1 MRQLTRWAKGLGYP
15 PPNEVFGLSMYTLYE
30 YPPSG
35 NSYKIKLLLTQL
47 QIPFKAIPVDI
58 LKGESRTSEF
68 YVKNPNG
75 RIPILELDD
84 GRTLSESTAILWFL
98 ADGSQLLP
106 GDAWLRAKVL
116 QWLAFEQYNLEPNV
130 ATARFWLKYA
140 GKSEEELGERL
151 KIWRKAGA
159 AALALLD
166 EALEATEF
174 LVNDQYTIADICLF
188 AYTHVAE
195 DGGFSLLHHANILSW
210 IERVRSQSD
219 FVPMVTRWP

>member
-1 MRQLTRWAKGLGYP
+1 
-15 PPNEVFGLSMYTLYE
+15 MYKLYE
-30 YPPSG
+30 YPPSS
-35 NSYKIKLLLTQL
+35 NSYKVKLLLTQL
-47 QIPFKAIPVDI
+47 GQPFEAIPVDI

-68 YVKNPNG
+68 YAKNPNG
-75 RIPILELDD
+75 RIPVLELDD
-84 GRTLSESTAILWFL
+84 GRTLSESSAILWYLAEGTDFL
-98 ADGSQLLP
+98 PTDEWS
-106 GDAWLRAKVL
+106 RAKVL
-116 QWLAFEQYNLEPNV
+116 QWLAFEQHNLEPTV
-130 ATARFWLKYA
+130 AEARFWLKYA

-166 EALEATEF
+166 EALETTEF
-174 LVNDQYTIADICLF
+174 LVNDQYTIADIGLF

-210 IERVRSQSD
+210 IERVRSRSD

>member
-1 MRQLTRWAKGLGYP
+1 
-15 PPNEVFGLSMYTLYE
+15 MYKLYE

-35 NSYKIKLLLTQL
+35 NSYKVKLLLTQL
-47 QIPFKAIPVDI
+47 GRPFEAIPVDI
-58 LKGESRTSEF
+58 LKGESRTPEF
-68 YVKNPNG
+68 YAKNPNG

-98 ADGSQLLP
+98 ADGSQFLP
-106 GDAWLRAKVL
+106 DDAWLRAKVL
-116 QWLAFEQYNLEPNV
+116 QWLAFEQSSLEPNV
-130 ATARFWLKYA
+130 ANARFWLKYA
-140 GKSEEELGERL
+140 GKSQEELGERL
-151 KIWRKAGA
+151 KIWREAGA

-166 EALEATEF
+166 EALGTTRF
-174 LVNDQYTIADICLF
+174 LVNDQYSIADICLF